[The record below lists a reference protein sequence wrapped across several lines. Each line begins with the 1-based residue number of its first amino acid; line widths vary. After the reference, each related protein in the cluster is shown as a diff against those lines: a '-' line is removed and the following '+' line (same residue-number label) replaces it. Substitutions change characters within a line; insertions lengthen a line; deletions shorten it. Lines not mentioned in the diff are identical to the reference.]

1 MEKQNYSKLF
11 IIFLAI
17 NITSLLVSNII
28 TIKTINILG
37 LVFTAGDILFPI
49 TYILNDVF
57 TEVYG
62 FKKAKF
68 TIWLSFFCNLIM
80 VILFWIALKLPG
92 DATFDFQYELETILS
107 ITPRVLVA
115 SFLAFLIGS
124 FANSIVISK
133 LKIRTKGKYL
143 PLRTITSTIIGEG
156 LDTLVFIPTVFAG
169 SIEVSILLKMILN
182 VFCLK
187 VLLEIILTPITYKV
201 INYIKKVED
210 IDVYDEGE
218 KYKII

>member
-1 MEKQNYSKLF
+1 
-11 IIFLAI
+11 
-17 NITSLLVSNII
+17 
-28 TIKTINILG
+28 
-37 LVFTAGDILFPI
+37 
-49 TYILNDVF
+49 
-57 TEVYG
+57 
-62 FKKAKF
+62 
-68 TIWLSFFCNLIM
+68 M

-156 LDTLVFIPTVFAG
+156 LDTLVFIPIVFAG

-182 VFCLK
+182 IFCLK